1 MNIIIV
7 GGGKTVYFLARTF
20 LSKGHSVTIVS
31 RNKEDCVQLA
41 RRLKVTVA
49 CGDGSSPIVLE
60 EAGARNAQAVLA
72 VTPNDQ
78 DNLVICQLA
87 TSRFGVP
94 RAVALVND
102 PENEE
107 VFKALD
113 VPAFSVTPAIASL
126 LEQQASLDEI
136 THLVPVSQGKVNI
149 TEVVVKPDS
158 PVVGKTLR
166 EVDLPADAL
175 ITVVI
180 RDGEPV
186 IPRGF
191 TRLDA
196 GDRVVLVTLPASH
209 GPALRAITGE
219 RK

>member
-1 MNIIIV
+1 VNVIIV

-20 LSKGHSVTIVS
+20 LSKGHVVTLVS
-31 RNKEDCVQLA
+31 RNKEDCVRLA
-41 RRLKVTVA
+41 RRLKVAVTF
-49 CGDGSSPIVLE
+49 GDGSSPTVLE
-60 EAGARNAQAVLA
+60 EAGARSAQAVLA

-87 TSRFGVP
+87 TSRFAVP

-102 PENEE
+102 PENEQ

-136 THLVPVSQGKVNI
+136 TNLVPIGEGKVNI
-149 TEVVVKPDS
+149 TEIVLKPDS
-158 PVVGKTLR
+158 PVVGKALR
-166 EVDLPADAL
+166 EIDLPTDAL

-186 IPRGF
+186 IPRGY
-191 TRLDA
+191 TELNA
-196 GDRVVLVTLPASH
+196 GDRVVLVTLPANH

-219 RK
+219 KK